1 MRTTIAG
8 CLAAAALLVA
18 GCGGGSG
25 SSTATTGTTATTTAD
40 TTGTAST
47 GAARSPTAPP
57 SGAQVIHAKSGGFL
71 TILPSG
77 FTTGSGGEAAI
88 DYSATRHYASGRGT
102 NLTVFRATE
111 IEGGLQ
117 AIVARAVRNLAS
129 LPAFVPKAHD
139 VSQPQRLNVDAQPAL
154 YIDYR
159 VAGHKPSERRQVFTV
174 DGGFTYEISVSAAPA
189 RFPAALKA
197 LEEVIESW
205 RWQ

>member
-25 SSTATTGTTATTTAD
+25 SSTATTNTTATTTSD
-40 TTGTAST
+40 TTSTAST
-47 GAARSPTAPP
+47 GAAHGSSAPP
-57 SGAQVIHAKSGGFL
+57 GGTRVIGAKNGGFQ
-71 TILPSG
+71 TILPRG
-77 FTTGSGGEAAI
+77 FTTRGGGEAAI
-88 DYSATRHYASGRGT
+88 EYAATRHYASGRDT

-117 AIVARAVRNLAS
+117 AIVARALRNLAHQ
-129 LPAFVPKAHD
+129 PAFLPKAHD
-139 VSQPQRLNVDAQPAL
+139 VSQPRRLNVDAQPAL

-159 VAGHKPSERRQVFTV
+159 VAGRKPSERRQVFTV
-174 DGGFTYEISVSAAPA
+174 GSDFTYEISVSAAPA

-197 LEEVIESW
+197 LEEVIASW
-205 RWQ
+205 RW